1 MANNKNV
8 NKERG
13 TEELR
18 EMKNKL
24 FKNVGVIEVVKTET
38 GYKGYYID
46 DIDINGKRI
55 IDAFENKG
63 ITIKV
68 WKNIEDGTYDASLN
82 KDGIEICGGFE
93 DLLSTANVKKL
104 SKYNVFLTDTEKR
117 AFKKLL
123 HKIAEDD
130 RNSSSY
136 HNGIGFT
143 EDNKIFKFTSA
154 VDMRDNTDLSA
165 SVLRFDDRT
174 ADKKLIDKL
183 GQSRGDLESFRNG
196 VNTLIAPNPYLSLA
210 LSINLYGFLQQY
222 LTNAGYTY
230 KRMNLEVNFTG
241 TTKIGKSTMS
251 RLCNM
256 LYGSPDELMV
266 NYAISDFELDNV
278 LANYN
283 IIPTII
289 DDIAVGVCND
299 TVKKT
304 VKFFTEKIFRVASG
318 ETKKS
323 RVSEER
329 RYYSPMV
336 TSTERSIIKLLSQK
350 SANADGYIRRLLE
363 VRGEQGDYTDSPEH
377 AHKIDEFVA
386 SNYGL
391 ITEVA
396 EYMSREHIT
405 PEVVANQFRNYE
417 TQFLNLSILKEK
429 GFADRLALLAISGEL
444 INKAFGTEID
454 VLSMIGAVIKNINIA
469 VEDMENFE
477 TDRLGMSTFGRDSA
491 KDICSKLR
499 FYTLTALDKERY
511 TQAIRDNIDCTGFK
525 DASYLYI
532 KGEDALKEEVE
543 FTGNRTDFK
552 CLLNELKAVGVLVPG
567 FDGPAMTAK
576 VVVLGKRS
584 NYYRFD
590 IKKLHELGE
599 AYKYVAEIE
608 EMDEE
613 DVYKYVA
620 ELEETEEE
628 F

>member
-8 NKERG
+8 NKEIG

-82 KDGIEICGGFE
+82 KDGIEICRGFE

-123 HKIAEDD
+123 HKVAEDD
-130 RNSSSY
+130 RNCSSY
-136 HNGIGFT
+136 HSGIGFT
-143 EDNKIFKFTSA
+143 EDNKIFKFTRA
-154 VDMRDNTDLSA
+154 IDMERKTEHLVSM
-165 SVLRFDDRT
+165 LRFEKDTKGEELLSMIGGRKGRMND
-174 ADKKLIDKL
+174 
-183 GQSRGDLESFRNG
+183 FRNG
-196 VNTLIAPNPYLSLA
+196 VNTLIVQSPYLSLA

-230 KRMNLEVNFTG
+230 KRMNLFVNFTG
-241 TTKIGKSTMS
+241 VTKIGKSTMTKLS
-251 RLCNM
+251 NM
-256 LYGSPDELMV
+256 LYGRPNSLMV
-266 NYAISDFELDNV
+266 DNNITDFDLDNL
-278 LANYN
+278 LANSN
-283 IIPTII
+283 IVPVVV
-289 DDIAVGVCND
+289 DDMAVGICNGS
-299 TVKKT
+299 TKEA
-304 VKFFTEKIFRVASG
+304 VKFFLNKIFKVANG

-323 RVSEER
+323 RVSKR
-329 RYYSPMV
+329 RHYYSPLI

-363 VRGEQGDYTDSPEH
+363 IRGEQGTYTDSPEH
-377 AHKIDEFVA
+377 AHAIDEFVA
-386 SNYGL
+386 SNYGF

-396 EYMSREHIT
+396 EYMSKENMT

-444 INKAFGTEID
+444 INKTFGTEID

-532 KGEDALKEEVE
+532 KGEDALKEEIK

-552 CLLNELKAVGVLVPG
+552 NLLNELKTASVLVPG
-567 FDGPAMTAK
+567 FDGTAMTTK
-576 VVVLGKRS
+576 VIVDGKRT

-590 IKKLHELGE
+590 MNKLNELSE
-599 AYKYVAEIE
+599 AYKC
-608 EMDEE
+608 
-613 DVYKYVA
+613 VA
-620 ELEETEEE
+620 ELEDDIYEYEAELEEMEDNEEE